1 MARAR
6 RIDRLFTEFK
16 ENLHGQSIADYFQI
30 DHSKYELSRVDPNT
44 FEFKVSYE
52 VFPRYALDLPIELSM
67 KIVGYL
73 YEQTEIHYHIRIPN
87 DYPFKPPKW
96 IMQTITPPQL
106 YEDALC
112 VLNYRYDK
120 DWSPAITIE
129 KDVLNMIECIEFQ
142 KRVMN

>member
-30 DHSKYELSRVDPNT
+30 THSKYELSRVDPNT

-52 VFPRYALDLPIELSM
+52 VFPRCYALELPIELSI
-67 KIVGYL
+67 KINGYL
-73 YEQTEIHYHIRIPN
+73 CGITQIRYQIHIPD

-96 IMQTITPPQL
+96 VMQTTTPPQV
-106 YEDALC
+106 YTNALC

-142 KRVMN
+142 KEL

>member
-1 MARAR
+1 MARER
-6 RIDRLFTEFK
+6 RIGKLFTEFK

-30 DHSKYELSRVDPNT
+30 DHSNYELKRIDEQT
-44 FEFKVSYE
+44 FEFTVSYE

-73 YEQTEIHYHIRIPN
+73 YEHTEIHYQIRIPN

-106 YEDALC
+106 YTNALC

-129 KDVLNMIECIEFQ
+129 KDILNMIECIEFQ
-142 KRVMN
+142 KVMN

>member
-1 MARAR
+1 MARER
-6 RIDRLFTEFK
+6 RINKLFTEFK
-16 ENLHGQSIADYFQI
+16 ENLHGKSIADHFQI
-30 DHSKYELSRVDPNT
+30 DHSKYDLKRIDAQT

-52 VFPRYALDLPIELSM
+52 VFPSYALDLPIELSM

-73 YEQTEIHYHIRIPN
+73 YEHTEIEYQIRIPN

-96 IMQTITPPQL
+96 VMQTITPPQL
-106 YEDALC
+106 YQDALC

-142 KRVMN
+142 KL

>member
-52 VFPRYALDLPIELSM
+52 VFPSYALDLPIELSM

-73 YEQTEIHYHIRIPN
+73 YERTEIQYQIRIPN

-96 IMQTITPPQL
+96 VMQTITPPQL
-106 YEDALC
+106 YTNALC

-142 KRVMN
+142 KIL

>member
-1 MARAR
+1 MARER
-6 RIDRLFTEFK
+6 RITRLFTEFK

-30 DHSKYELSRVDPNT
+30 NHSKYDLKRIDEQT

-52 VFPRYALDLPIELSM
+52 NIPRYALELPIELSI
-67 KIVGYL
+67 KIAGYL
-73 YEQTEIHYHIRIPN
+73 YEYTEIYYQIRMPN

-96 IMQTITPPQL
+96 VMQTITPPQL
-106 YEDALC
+106 YTKALC

-129 KDVLNMIECIEFQ
+129 KDVLNMIECIEFL
-142 KRVMN
+142 KN